1 MDRLKGKRALITGG
15 TSGIGLATAQRFIEE
30 GARVAIT
37 GRKPEDLAAA
47 SALLGPEAL
56 VIATE
61 GGEVAA
67 QAAVAEMIGQRFGGL
82 DAVFLNAGYHEFRP
96 LEAWDEAGYDRQMDV
111 DLKGP
116 FFLLRALLP
125 LLANPSSVVLMGSV
139 NARIGA
145 PQTHVYSVA
154 KAGMVVLA
162 KTLSIEL
169 IGRGIRVNT
178 ISPGPVATPLH
189 GIHDDA
195 DLQSAQSQA
204 TIARI
209 PLGRFGRPEEIA
221 NTVVFLASDEAPF
234 ILGADILIDGG
245 LSLV

>member
-15 TSGIGLATAQRFIEE
+15 TSGIGLATAQRFMEE
-30 GARVAIT
+30 GARVAVT

-47 SALLGPEAL
+47 SAALGPEAV

-61 GGEVAA
+61 GGEVSA
-67 QAAVAEMIGQRFGGL
+67 QAAVAETIKQRFGGL
-82 DAVFLNAGYHEFRP
+82 DAAFLNAGYHEFRP
-96 LEAWDEAGYDRQMDV
+96 LSAWDEAGYDRQMDV

-116 FFLLRALLP
+116 FFLLQAILP
-125 LLANPSSVVLMGSV
+125 LLSNPSSVILMGSV

-145 PQTHVYSVA
+145 PETHVYSVA

-189 GIHDDA
+189 GIHGDA

-234 ILGADILIDGG
+234 ILGTEILIDGG

>member
-30 GARVAIT
+30 GARVAVT
-37 GRKPEDLAAA
+37 GRKPEDLEAARA
-47 SALLGPEAL
+47 ALGPEAV

-61 GGEVAA
+61 GGDVAA
-67 QAAVAEMIGQRFGGL
+67 QDAVAETVRQQLGGL
-82 DAVFLNAGYHEFRP
+82 EAVFLNAGFHEFRP
-96 LEAWDEAGYDRQMDV
+96 LSEWDEAGYDRQMDV

-116 FFLLRALLP
+116 FFLLKAILP
-125 LLANPSSVVLMGSV
+125 LMSNPSSVVLMGSV

-145 PQTHVYSVA
+145 PETHVYSVA

-162 KTLSIEL
+162 RTLSIEL

-178 ISPGPVATPLH
+178 ISPGPIATPLH
-189 GIHDDA
+189 GIHGDS
-195 DLQSAQSQA
+195 DLQSAQSKA

-209 PLGRFGRPEEIA
+209 PLGRFGRADEVA

-234 ILGADILIDGG
+234 ILGAEILIDGG